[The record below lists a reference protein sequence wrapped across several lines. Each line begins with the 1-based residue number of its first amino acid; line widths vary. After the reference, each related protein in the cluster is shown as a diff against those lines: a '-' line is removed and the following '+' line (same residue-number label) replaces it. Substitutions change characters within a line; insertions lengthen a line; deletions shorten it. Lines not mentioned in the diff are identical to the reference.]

1 MVEQLVAELR
11 QHLPQRVRVVVD
23 VLETALNTVRFVA
36 EGLLQALLAHRMAR
50 HVVDP
55 HPFIL
60 SVATD
65 SPALRTCEQ
74 TPGCVVVCVV
84 VEVGVARDAAGR
96 WRHPARW
103 HRARAGL
110 SPADVPRTTMP
121 A

>member
-1 MVEQLVAELR
+1 
-11 QHLPQRVRVVVD
+11 
-23 VLETALNTVRFVA
+23 
-36 EGLLQALLAHRMAR
+36 MAR